1 MEQHLVSHL
10 TPSEPQALSC
20 RECRGKP
27 AESLNP
33 LWKQHPSRRRA
44 MSEPYLE
51 KAERTGRLIV
61 PSKLGAVPDE
71 AYTMELSELSL
82 AGAPPLPG
90 AVLGISAALGRLSY
104 MRP

>member
-1 MEQHLVSHL
+1 
-10 TPSEPQALSC
+10 
-20 RECRGKP
+20 
-27 AESLNP
+27 
-33 LWKQHPSRRRA
+33 

-82 AGAPPLPG
+82 AGALDHAAAPIGGPAGGEAATRAAPFCPPP
-90 AVLGISAALGRLSY
+90 A
-104 MRP
+104 